1 MKNLL
6 IQWDTEEENQKILSI
21 FGKKPPNLVEN

>member
-6 IQWDTEEENQKILSI
+6 IQLDIQAENQKIMNV
-21 FGKKPPNLVEN
+21 FGEKPPNLVEN